1 MSHLDLRLVS
11 MESRGESLGLLGGAR
26 MAECPQYEAD
36 RISGQNRNGISEEQS
51 LITAQ
56 LRVAAN
62 AIPAHVWYATPLGVL
77 LSSSIHE
84 LLTIWDC
91 RRIIRFV
98 TGSMSAE
105 RGILTLSFCIRTI
118 MKKRAESGLTCLR
131 TGGPGEVAFRGRNAD
146 REYKRL
152 LSRAEPVR
160 AANGPVLF

>member
-77 LSSSIHE
+77 IFVNSRIADYLGLPEDHPLRYGIDVGGAWDSHLIFLHPDDHE
-84 LLTIWDC
+84 ET
-91 RRIIRFV
+91 RRV
-98 TGSMSAE
+98 WSN
-105 RGILTLSFCIRTI
+105 
-118 MKKRAESGLTCLR
+118 CLR
-131 TGGPGEVAFRGRNAD
+131 TGGPGEVAFRGRKLTGNTD
-146 REYKRL
+146 G
-152 LSRAEPVR
+152 S
-160 AANGPVLF
+160 